1 MLGVVF
7 LGGVGGGGLVFLG
20 LGVVSWAW
28 VLVARPGS
36 GLVWVAL
43 SYVSQQGCEAVR
55 GVGSCGGVVGL
66 VALVAIVVM
75 MVLLGGY
82 LLRAWGLPDATSTS
96 FLGVGL
102 VAVVAMLFF
111 LESIDSVWMF
121 LVVPVL
127 TAATFLLSWWV
138 TETFVE
144 VGSSTDDLHR

>member
-1 MLGVVF
+1 MPGMP
-7 LGGVGGGGLVFLG
+7 
-20 LGVVSWAW
+20 
-28 VLVARPGS
+28 ARLAALLAGALT
-36 GLVWVAL
+36 GLVWAAL
-43 SYVSQQGCEAVR
+43 GYVSQQGCEAVR
-55 GVGSCGGVVGL
+55 GVGSCGGTVGL
-66 VALVAIVVM
+66 VALVAIFVM

-82 LLRAWGLPDATSTS
+82 LLRTFGLPDATSTA

-121 LVVPVL
+121 LVVPAL
-127 TAATFLLSWWV
+127 TAASFLLSWWV